1 MTLWDWLHELS
12 WWRFLLLVGLVMV
25 LGELLIGAMILGV
38 ARVWTFFSGDERE
51 W

>member
-12 WWRFLLLVGLVMV
+12 WWRFLMVLGAVVV
-25 LGELLIGAMILGV
+25 LGELLIGSIILAV